1 VCVCIYIYKPILK
14 IVWTN
19 FHWLWLAAIPM
30 NKQLY
35 SFSFVCFTAGAAG
48 IVFSGFYILVSQL
61 IFPSYCEYIYIY
73 IYDMIVKGRERD
85 VELSDNLMT
94 LIKFDISIIFLFNI
108 RKLIRHIK
116 YIYRLFQ
123 LKYMDL
129 FSFT

>member
-1 VCVCIYIYKPILK
+1 LELR
-14 IVWTN
+14 
-19 FHWLWLAAIPM
+19 F
-30 NKQLY
+30 
-35 SFSFVCFTAGAAG
+35 
-48 IVFSGFYILVSQL
+48 
-61 IFPSYCEYIYIY
+61 YIY

>member
-1 VCVCIYIYKPILK
+1 
-14 IVWTN
+14 
-19 FHWLWLAAIPM
+19 
-30 NKQLY
+30 
-35 SFSFVCFTAGAAG
+35 
-48 IVFSGFYILVSQL
+48 
-61 IFPSYCEYIYIY
+61 
-73 IYDMIVKGRERD
+73 MIVKGRERD